1 MRQASSVITPLEE
14 KLSEAETLASTKEK
28 QDQEVA
34 KVVDQ
39 AEAKRKSP

>member
-1 MRQASSVITPLEE
+1 MITPLEE
-14 KLSEAETLASTKEK
+14 KLSEAETLAASKEK

-39 AEAKRKSP
+39 AEAKRKSFRYFP